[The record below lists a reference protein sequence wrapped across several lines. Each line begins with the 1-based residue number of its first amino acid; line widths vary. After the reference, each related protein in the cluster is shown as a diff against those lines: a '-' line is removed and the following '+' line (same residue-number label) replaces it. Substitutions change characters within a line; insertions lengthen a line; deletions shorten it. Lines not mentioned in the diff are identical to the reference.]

1 MELQHF
7 ETKEIETRRNEV
19 SSGLSRAN
27 GELESSQQW
36 SFIPGSAAPAWP
48 QPHLGF
54 PVPVGP
60 ETLPTFPSHEFWS
73 DNDAKFG
80 DSTLWDQWEAS
91 GEYEN
96 SLMASLDVDDRSDA
110 WATNVVPITSSSI
123 KAVDSNDPHFHQVF
137 PANCV
142 IEETSRNSVP
152 LVQRSRSSLGSLGVS
167 KRLAGSMN
175 YVETAMSSFP
185 TRHQTS
191 KYDELFSSSNPV
203 YGGSPACFEEGSNS
217 RAMQT
222 LQSESKLPAP
232 FLLSPVQHTSKARRK
247 SASIFSTLA
256 SNPTTP
262 TQFRKRTEKKYRS
275 KLNDEYA
282 TLFKALPDAY
292 LGAGVG
298 SKPDSSMTKVETLQL
313 AIDRISLLE
322 EQQNQLTHESLVLRG
337 QLGLFESLLKPP

>member
-19 SSGLSRAN
+19 SSGLSSAN

-48 QPHLGF
+48 QPYLGF

-80 DSTLWDQWEAS
+80 DSTLWDRWEAS

-123 KAVDSNDPHFHQVF
+123 KAVDSNGPHFHQVI
-137 PANCV
+137 PADGV

-152 LVQRSRSSLGSLGVS
+152 LVQGSRSPLGSLGVS
-167 KRLAGSMN
+167 NRLAGSMN
-175 YVETAMSSFP
+175 YVETAISSFP

-191 KYDELFSSSNPV
+191 KYDERIKFE
-203 YGGSPACFEEGSNS
+203 GDADPAVRVQAASTIPSIAGP
-217 RAMQT
+217 AHK
-222 LQSESKLPAP
+222 QSEKEIRINIFNIS
-232 FLLSPVQHTSKARRK
+232 VQSYYPKAVPQ
-247 SASIFSTLA
+247 T
-256 SNPTTP
+256 
-262 TQFRKRTEKKYRS
+262 TEKKYRS

-298 SKPDSSMTKVETLQL
+298 GKPDSSMTKVETLQL

-322 EQQNQLTHESLVLRG
+322 EQQNQLTHESVWYCEDRWG
-337 QLGLFESLLKPP
+337 CSRVC